1 MEIEVK
7 RFDKVFLRLIKNLD
21 EIKEFPFFFYWMR
34 DAVWLEKENPLWR
47 NYTLRYKKN
56 TRTS

>member
-21 EIKEFPFFFYWMR
+21 EIKEFPFFFYWKGMQFG
-34 DAVWLEKENPLWR
+34 
-47 NYTLRYKKN
+47 
-56 TRTS
+56 